1 MITSEARNTPA
12 KTARTLS
19 LPIQA
24 LLADIDKL
32 SGIADIISAIEA
44 SMGAF
49 VGTAPY
55 LFLLDS
61 PSKKRKNPI
70 TSSPMSVGDRSSHQ
84 PDLPTSCNL
93 RIVTVV
99 NEKKKSSC
107 RKTIRYSSGPIIRVV
122 NNPLPTDA
130 AKLAKAPV

>member
-32 SGIADIISAIEA
+32 SGIAEIISRIEA

-55 LFLLDS
+55 LFLVDS
-61 PSKKRKNPI
+61 PSKKRKKPIMSNPR
-70 TSSPMSVGDRSSHQ
+70 TVGDRISHQ

-99 NEKKKSSC
+99 NEKNKNSC
-107 RKTIRYSSGPIIRVV
+107 RKTTRYSSGPMIRVE
-122 NNPLPTDA
+122 NNPLPADSATSD
-130 AKLAKAPV
+130 KAPV

>member
-24 LLADIDKL
+24 LLADISKL
-32 SGIADIISAIEA
+32 SGIADTISAIEA

-70 TSSPMSVGDRSSHQ
+70 SSRPGVGVRSSHQ
-84 PDLPTSCNL
+84 PDLPPSCNL
-93 RIVTVV
+93 RIVAVV
-99 NEKKKSSC
+99 NE
-107 RKTIRYSSGPIIRVV
+107 
-122 NNPLPTDA
+122 NNNNRFSKITT
-130 AKLAKAPV
+130 